1 MTNMN
6 QGVREFRETPGA
18 VLIDLRDKADYDR
31 GHIPGAVHSMLSS
44 IREEVMKLARF
55 STPIFL
61 YCYTG
66 SRSAQAEAL
75 LKSKGYEKA
84 LSLGSI
90 SAYSGT
96 LEGPRTTIK
105 KLRKELGLTQ
115 AQFAS
120 AIGTCNATVGH
131 YETGRM
137 EPSLRVLER
146 IRKTFGAEIAVQG
159 KISDASRVIEQRDG
173 MTIRELRMSQGLSQ
187 MELARIL
194 GCSQGLIG
202 HYETGRVF
210 PSEKMLVRIKKQF
223 GVRVI
228 GTENREKGNK
238 PKKPAAEKA

>member
-6 QGVREFRETPGA
+6 QKVREFRNTPGA

-31 GHIPGAVHSMLSS
+31 GHIPGAVHSTLSS

-55 STPIFL
+55 STPIYL

-66 SRSAQAEAL
+66 SRSAQAETL

-84 LSLGSI
+84 VSLGSI
-90 SAYSGT
+90 SDYSGT

-105 KLRKELGLTQ
+105 ELRKQLGLTQ
-115 AQFAS
+115 AQFAA
-120 AIGTCNATVGH
+120 AIGTCNETIGH
-131 YETGRM
+131 YVTGRM

-146 IRKTFGAEIAVQG
+146 IRKTFGAEIAVNG
-159 KISDASRVIEQRDG
+159 KISDASRVIEQQDG

-187 MELARIL
+187 MELARML

-210 PSEKMLVRIKKQF
+210 PSEKMLSRIKKLF
-223 GVRVI
+223 GVRVV
-228 GTENREKGNK
+228 GTVNEKK
-238 PKKPAAEKA
+238 RK